1 MVTDKTPKNAQSGAL
16 LSHERRPLTHLLIP
30 ASNPSQH
37 LCKLLLTASTLGYP
51 HPHLLAWNQTFNNP
65 GMMSGGSHIAKIQNT
80 LKYLNNLG
88 ESRDDDLVL
97 MVDGYDLWF
106 QLPVDVLVS
115 RYYEIVAQT
124 DARLIKRYGPTA
136 MRQVRKNKLEAGLSN
151 RVIFGAGKRCAPN
164 QPHTMAC
171 YALIDSPLPD
181 DLYGKNTD
189 WYVGWNQYTSL
200 RQRYLNSGFV
210 MGPIAEM
217 RRLFSRAGEMANGA
231 EQQWLRDNR
240 LKVEPTDNGSG
251 QSEYFYHGSD
261 QSIFAKILGRQEFV
275 REVLRRRFDPE
286 AGKVGDKRRSSI
298 LEGTPVDN
306 IINPSFHHER
316 WDDDKFWKP
325 QERYPEAVHH
335 RDPWKEDPAKLLE
348 TYDFGITLDYW
359 SDLGH
364 QTVNSERDATWL
376 THGQRPLSSQIDFN
390 ERGLFD
396 CPLHLDS
403 LHSKWGTAT
412 AFPSDI
418 QKSLHPSQA
427 RGQAGSEQQSPN
439 PWLTTP
445 LYTHLCLSNPHF
457 SRIPVMIHHNGD
469 KRRRDTTWHQ
479 MSWLYNSAQHVPS
492 SEQEAEEQSAQ
503 ASHDAGDREGWLRGF
518 AKQGPPSKGGAWTAK
533 GLSMSWGQLCPAE
546 MIDEGKLFGDDAVA

>member
-1 MVTDKTPKNAQSGAL
+1 MST
-16 LSHERRPLTHLLIP
+16 ERRPLAHLLIP

-37 LCKLLLTASTLGYP
+37 LCKLLLTALTLGYP
-51 HPHLLAWNQTFNNP
+51 HPHLLAWNQTFNKP

-80 LKYLNNLG
+80 LKYLKNQG

-115 RYYEIVAQT
+115 RYYDIIEQT
-124 DARLIKRYGPTA
+124 DARLIKRYGSTA
-136 MRQVRKNKLEAGLSN
+136 MRQVRDKKLESGLSS
-151 RVIFGAGKRCAPN
+151 RIIFGAGKRCAPN

-171 YALIDSPLPD
+171 YALPDSPLLNG
-181 DLYGKNTD
+181 LYGKNTD
-189 WYVGWNQYTSL
+189 WYIGWNQYSSL

-210 MGPIAEM
+210 MGPIGEM
-217 RRLFSRAGEMANGA
+217 RRLFQRAGEMADGA
-231 EQQWLRDNR
+231 EKQWLRDNR
-240 LKVEPTDNGSG
+240 LRTEPTDNGSG

-275 REVLRRRFDPE
+275 REVLRRRFDPA
-286 AGKVGDKRRSSI
+286 AGIEGDKRRSST

-325 QERYPEAVHH
+325 QERYPEVVHH
-335 RDPWKEDPAKLLE
+335 RDPWKDDPAKLLE

-376 THGQRPLSSQIDFN
+376 THGQRPLTSQI
-390 ERGLFD
+390 GLDRRDSFD
-396 CPLHLDS
+396 CPLHIDS
-403 LHSKWGTAT
+403 PRGSWNVKHGFPEDIHSSK
-412 AFPSDI
+412 
-418 QKSLHPSQA
+418 HPSQVT
-427 RGQAGSEQQSPN
+427 SITEQSGIQQTQDI
-439 PWLTTP
+439 WLSTP
-445 LYTHLCLSNPHF
+445 LYTHLCLSRPSL

-479 MSWLYNSAQHVPS
+479 MSWLYLAAQS
-492 SEQEAEEQSAQ
+492 TLEAAEEEEQ
-503 ASHDAGDREGWLRGF
+503 ANTESNHDPGDREGWLRGF

-533 GLSMSWGQLCPAE
+533 GMSMSWGQLCPKDLVE
-546 MIDEGKLFGDDAVA
+546 EGHLFGPDL